1 MAGQAVCAV
10 PLDEDDGCFVTP
22 PLSFSQDLP
31 DDSGS
36 VRMFDECSYLNHET
50 TCAIAR
56 QHASSVMSTV

>member
-1 MAGQAVCAV
+1 MPGQAVCAV
-10 PLDEDDGCFVTP
+10 PLDEDDGCFVAP

-36 VRMFDECSYLNHET
+36 VSMLDERSYLDHET

-56 QHASSVMSTV
+56 QHASSVMRTV

>member
-22 PLSFSQDLP
+22 SLSFSQDLP

-36 VRMFDECSYLNHET
+36 VSMLDERSYFDHAT